1 MQDFNNLEL
10 DNGFSGAV
18 DFLPE
23 VPPRN
28 EGAKAQMIEKI
39 FSKMIYENIC
49 PGKNLHCSS
58 KAS

>member
-39 FSKMIYENIC
+39 FSKMVYENIC
-49 PGKNLHCSS
+49 PGKPVQYSS